1 MSRAASLGK
10 GTGLN
15 FSEVL
20 NPVIKYHDNVN
31 ASFSNEP
38 DKVQKMLADNYK
50 DKIKAKMIASIPPEL
65 PLAARKVVIAS
76 LDFENLLVPKSSISK
91 GFGNLVMMKVAGY
104 ASKKLYF
111 ALDAVRGELD

>member
-1 MSRAASLGK
+1 LSRAASLGK

-31 ASFSNEP
+31 ASFSNDP
-38 DKVQKMLADNYK
+38 DKVQKMLADKYK
-50 DKIKAKMIASIPPEL
+50 DKINAKMIASIPPEL

-76 LDFENLLVPKSSISK
+76 LDFENLLVPKSAISK
-91 GFGNLVMMKVAGY
+91 GLGIW
-104 ASKKLYF
+104 
-111 ALDAVRGELD
+111 